1 MKVHN
6 FAMAC
11 GLTLTVSA
19 CGGGTPPSESPAEAA
34 VRAAEVGGAA
44 DNPKAALHLKYAR
57 DQVDAAKKL
66 IDEEEY
72 EKASALLSRAEV
84 DAELALALSRVENA
98 RAEAQA
104 ALTDVDELKKKQAE
118 AASEGTE

>member
-11 GLTLTVSA
+11 GLVLSLTA
-19 CGGGTPPSESPAEAA
+19 CGGGTPPSESAAQAA

-44 DNPKAALHLKYAR
+44 DNPTAALHLKYAR
-57 DQVDAAKKL
+57 DQVDTAKKL
-66 IDEEEY
+66 IDEEDY
-72 EKASALLSRAEV
+72 EKASALLARAEA

-98 RAEAQA
+98 RAEAQS
-104 ALTDVDELKKKQAE
+104 ALDDVEELKRKQAE
-118 AASEGTE
+118 SQEQMGE